1 MNSLDTDYGICSV
14 FGCLPLDQCIDCLTY
29 FVWHFLSVMSRLF
42 PSCLVIVMSL
52 VFLQSMFLPVQPDYL
67 EILVSQTRKE
77 VACPPLTITLTDRTC
92 DSFCTSLFEW
102 IKRDLESDDK
112 EKRRGMRGTQGIF
125 LLSLTRLL
133 SSFPFL
139 PIEGKEAVL
148 LFAIFSLSS
157 CLSFPLPDLQLSCL
171 SSRLSLSSRP
181 SSTLFDFSRL
191 PSRTSF
197 FLESLLLITYSLH
210 ASPSSSPSSSPSTF
224 VLLDSTS
231 NGWCSHFGL
240 SQLHPS
246 CSFLLCLFF
255 MYPYSILQVFLFCL
269 FLLFSSQ
276 GIRDPSSVSFF
287 HSASI
292 RQQTTSG
299 MK

>member
-1 MNSLDTDYGICSV
+1 M

-29 FVWHFLSVMSRLF
+29 LVWHFLSVMSRLF
-42 PSCLVIVMSL
+42 PSCLVIVMSF
-52 VFLQSMFLPVQPDYL
+52 VFLQFPQSMFLPFQPDYL
-67 EILVSQTRKE
+67 EILVLKTRKE

-92 DSFCTSLFEW
+92 DSFCTSLSEW

-112 EKRRGMRGTQGIF
+112 EKRRGMRGTLRIF
-125 LLSLTRLL
+125 LLPLTRLL
-133 SSFPFL
+133 LSTRLLPSFPFL
-139 PIEGKEAVL
+139 PIEGKEAVVL
-148 LFAIFSLSS
+148 KR
-157 CLSFPLPDLQLSCL
+157 SFP
-171 SSRLSLSSRP
+171 SRLVFQSFFSSSWSSVVSLPVPLLLSLISLVFLLSLP
-181 SSTLFDFSRL
+181 FSRSLFYSSHTVFTHL
-191 PSRTSF
+191 P
-197 FLESLLLITYSLH
+197 
-210 ASPSSSPSSSPSTF
+210 
-224 VLLDSTS
+224 LLDSTS

-240 SQLHPS
+240 SQLHPSS

-276 GIRDPSSVSFF
+276 GIRDPSLFLSLSFLLF